1 MIKKYFTS
9 NYDKRP
15 ESNVSKVISII
26 SDELTELKDLYN
38 KIEEYND
45 VDKAEGVALD
55 TIGANIGQYRGEVR
69 DEVYR
74 ALIKTK
80 ILRNRSDGTLNDM
93 VKVLAIALDIDPA
106 EIIMR
111 EDEQSALP
119 NINVLTVPIDALNR
133 RGMTASQLG
142 QLVNSM
148 VVAGVKMEGIVY
160 GGTFEYTDELENDV
174 SLGYSDVNMNNGG
187 ALGDVYAPSDED
199 RFPI

>member
-1 MIKKYFTS
+1 MIKRFFTS

-15 ESNVSKVISII
+15 TSNVSKVISIV
-26 SDELTELKDLYN
+26 SEELDELKTLYQ
-38 KIEEYND
+38 KVEEYND

-80 ILRNRSDGTLNDM
+80 ILRNRSDGTLNDI
-93 VKVLAIALDIDPA
+93 VEVLSIALDIDKTD
-106 EIIMR
+106 IIMR
-111 EDEQSALP
+111 EDTESSLP
-119 NINVLTVPIDALNR
+119 NINVLTVPIEALIR
-133 RGMTASQLG
+133 TGMTASQLG
-142 QLVNSM
+142 KLVNSM

-160 GGTFEYTDELENDV
+160 GGTFEYTDELGNDV
-174 SLGYSDVNMNNGG
+174 ELGYADVGMNNGG
-187 ALGDVYAPSDED
+187 TLGDAYAPSEED

>member
-1 MIKKYFTS
+1 MIKRFFTS

-15 ESNVSKVISII
+15 TSNVSKVISII
-26 SDELTELKDLYN
+26 SDELTELIDLYTR
-38 KIEEYND
+38 IEDYND

-80 ILRNRSDGTLNDM
+80 ILRNRSDGTLNDI
-93 VKVLAIALDIDPA
+93 VEVLSLALDVEPSD
-106 EIIMR
+106 IIMR

-148 VVAGVKMEGIVY
+148 VVAGVKMKGIVY

>member
-133 RGMTASQLG
+133 TGLTASQLG

-148 VVAGVKMEGIVY
+148 VVAGVKLEGIVY
-160 GGTFEYTDELENDV
+160 GGTFEYMDELENDV

-187 ALGDVYAPSDED
+187 TLGDVYAPSDED

>member
-133 RGMTASQLG
+133 TGLTASQLG

-148 VVAGVKMEGIVY
+148 VVAGVKLEGIVY
-160 GGTFEYTDELENDV
+160 GGTFEYMDELENDV

>member
-1 MIKKYFTS
+1 MIKRFFTS

-15 ESNVSKVISII
+15 QSNVSKVISIV
-26 SDELTELKDLYN
+26 SAELEEIKSLYQ
-38 KIEEYND
+38 KVEEYND

-80 ILRNRSDGTLNDM
+80 ILRNRSDGTLNDI
-93 VKVLAIALDIDPA
+93 VEVLSLALDVEPSD
-106 EIIMR
+106 IIMR
-111 EDEQSALP
+111 EDEASTLP
-119 NINVLTVPIDALNR
+119 NINVLTVPIEALIR
-133 RGMTASQLG
+133 TGMTASQLG
-142 QLVNSM
+142 RLVNSM

-160 GGTFEYTDELENDV
+160 GGTFEYGSTLTNNIA
-174 SLGYSDVNMNNGG
+174 LGFADVNMNNGG
-187 ALGDVYAPSDED
+187 TLGDAYAPSEED